1 MCCTADGS
9 FWSNKN
15 AEQTHCTAKLMVA
28 LGECTMTL
36 YIHCAWGGEK
46 QIFYDL
52 LYIRHSSGLDL
63 KSISVVHSSAHLDL
77 RQNSAPLLDT
87 SLQVNET
94 SFSQQASNET
104 RCGEKLSGAVDQDWS
119 SLGNAFSWIRMGV
132 YEGDLPGDLFRPPL
146 PGLGRRPKPRTAYPS
161 HLLMFDRSSLGGSS
175 VRPLWSPWRL
185 GSSC

>member
-1 MCCTADGS
+1 MDPVCCTADGS

-132 YEGDLPGDLFRPPL
+132 YEGDLPGDPVGSVRFPSSLPSQGWSLVTYMKIQTLHVDSLP
-146 PGLGRRPKPRTAYPS
+146 PGLFQSHRP
-161 HLLMFDRSSLGGSS
+161 
-175 VRPLWSPWRL
+175 
-185 GSSC
+185 